1 VLCVDFGIRMP
12 SACHWVPW
20 AALVESLLKAVLD
33 DVRLLILVPG
43 RGWSGRASLR
53 VVGSDV
59 RPLLCRYRVISRDA
73 VVGGRAICLYLVALL
88 PFGDDDHVGVSLDVD
103 DVAQV
108 IIGVVVGVSGVLLD
122 ALKDALAMLG
132 HTSGCEP
139 CAAPARGLRL
149 PPPY

>member
-1 VLCVDFGIRMP
+1 MRRYSLIWDARLTLRMGTDGCWLVLLERCG
-12 SACHWVPW
+12 
-20 AALVESLLKAVLD
+20 SL
-33 DVRLLILVPG
+33 
-43 RGWSGRASLR
+43 WW
-53 VVGSDV
+53 
-59 RPLLCRYRVISRDA
+59 DA

-122 ALKDALAMLG
+122 ALKDALATLG
-132 HTSGCEP
+132 RTSGCEP